1 MRKIKTRLLNRF
13 YEKLLRKLEKY
24 LAKKLDES
32 KLSEATKNDIDAI
45 IAGTYDK
52 GGIK

>member
-1 MRKIKTRLLNRF
+1 MRMIKTKFLNCF
-13 YEKLLRKLEKY
+13 YEKLLRKLEMY

-52 GGIK
+52 GGTK